1 METKKIEL
9 TCIGC
14 PMGCP
19 LIVTMENGAV
29 ASVTG
34 NTCPRGDAY
43 ARKEVTAPTRIVT
56 TTVRVTGGALA
67 AVSCKTRS
75 DIPKGKIFDIIRALK
90 AVEVAAPVVIGQVIL
105 PNAADTGVDVIATK
119 NVEKR
124 G

>member
-1 METKKIEL
+1 MEKREL

-14 PMGCP
+14 PMGCAP
-19 LIVTMENGAV
+19 DGGAGRWRGGV
-29 ASVTG
+29 GARQHL
-34 NTCPRGDAY
+34 PAGDALRPQGSDGPHPHRDHDG
-43 ARKEVTAPTRIVT
+43 ACDRR
-56 TTVRVTGGALA
+56 RVGRRELQDPRRYPEGQ
-67 AVSCKTRS
+67 
-75 DIPKGKIFDIIRALK
+75 DFDIIRALK

>member
-19 LIVTMENGAV
+19 LTVTMENGAV

-56 TTVRVTGGALA
+56 STVRVIG
-67 AVSCKTRS
+67 
-75 DIPKGKIFDIIRALK
+75 
-90 AVEVAAPVVIGQVIL
+90 VV
-105 PNAADTGVDVIATK
+105 K
-119 NVEKR
+119 VEKMKVMSGR
-124 G
+124 KVYCGEGVWMGCADDALLQGMDYEMILNGAIRFG